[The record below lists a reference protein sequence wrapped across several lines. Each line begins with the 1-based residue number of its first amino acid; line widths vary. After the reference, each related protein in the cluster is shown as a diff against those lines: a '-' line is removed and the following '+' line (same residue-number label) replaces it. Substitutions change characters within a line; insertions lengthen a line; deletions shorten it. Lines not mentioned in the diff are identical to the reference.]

1 MMDPIDLDDGADSEA
16 SDDTWSASHARR
28 MFAASEVRMGQK
40 IQQEVERQLRFHCQI
55 SVSEVFRRRID
66 RGRGQRQGAEGG
78 GGRVGVGVIRVSCC
92 CLGIL
97 LGY

>member
-1 MMDPIDLDDGADSEA
+1 MMDPMTIDLDDAADSEA
-16 SDDTWSASHARR
+16 SDDTHVRR
-28 MFAASEVRMGQK
+28 MFAASEMRMGHM

-78 GGRVGVGVIRVSCC
+78 GGGGGGVGVIRVSCC

>member
-16 SDDTWSASHARR
+16 SDDTWSASASHARR
-28 MFAASEVRMGQK
+28 MFAASEMRMGQK

-55 SVSEVFRRRID
+55 SVSEERID

-78 GGRVGVGVIRVSCC
+78 GREGRGRGN
-92 CLGIL
+92 
-97 LGY
+97 

>member
-16 SDDTWSASHARR
+16 SDDTWSASASHARR
-28 MFAASEVRMGQK
+28 MFAASEMRMGQK

-78 GGRVGVGVIRVSCC
+78 GREGRGRGN
-92 CLGIL
+92 
-97 LGY
+97 